1 MNYVFLITACILP
14 AVVSA
19 ILKSAPVSARLER
32 MTDAKRHFTIGAAFG
47 IVAIIATETGSN
59 VGGAILNV
67 RDAAPLCAGLLFSAP
82 AGIIAGLIGGIERY
96 MAPLWGGGVYTR
108 LACTLGTI
116 FAGLIGAALR
126 KTMFTDHEPKWM
138 YAMAVGLITE
148 VLHMLLIFLTH
159 MSDIRFAFTFVERVA
174 RP

>member
-67 RDAAPLCAGLLFSAP
+67 RDAAPLCAGCCS
-82 AGIIAGLIGGIERY
+82 
-96 MAPLWGGGVYTR
+96 
-108 LACTLGTI
+108 
-116 FAGLIGAALR
+116 
-126 KTMFTDHEPKWM
+126 
-138 YAMAVGLITE
+138 
-148 VLHMLLIFLTH
+148 
-159 MSDIRFAFTFVERVA
+159 A
-174 RP
+174 RPRA